1 MRGNGGDRYVK
12 ARTCG
17 TGLGVLERRPGLLER
32 DLIVHKIDGHEHITG
47 MHELSF
53 DHWNFKHV
61 SVDPRAQRHDV
72 TIYLCVVSR
81 LPRQAIPE
89 EEPTGYDH
97 NREEQQRR
105 GPSAYRMLV
114 KNPAAALLLL
124 AAAGQFWGC
133 RRYRGG
139 ICFLELR
146 LLCRHLV
153 PSEILAKTDSCHTEG
168 TNERQLC
175 EIVAI
180 EAGDVLVVGAGQG
193 LFGLHH
199 LDAVGD
205 ACRKT
210 FLGAGDV
217 VVGGTHIPM
226 SDINLLPGG
235 IQIEKCGANV
245 VVNLPADVLCFRLPL
260 AQSRF
265 CLCYVA
271 FDPSTGVDRY
281 IDPRLEAED
290 SVRLTERWSL
300 VTVIATDSYD
310 GITFALGGRQR
321 PIGRFR
327 RIESRAE
334 VTARVVSHREGV
346 FDRRRMDVRIR
357 KLVRNLEGLA
367 KR

>member
-153 PSEILAKTDSCHTEG
+153 PSEILAKTDSRHTEG
-168 TNERQLC
+168 TSERQFC
-175 EIVAI
+175 EIVVI

-193 LFGLHH
+193 LLGLHH

-205 ACRKT
+205 AGRKA
-210 FLGAGDV
+210 FLGTSDV
-217 VVGGTHIPM
+217 VVGQTHILV
-226 SDINLLPGG
+226 SDVNLLPGG
-235 IQIEKCGANV
+235 IQIEKCSANV
-245 VVNLPADVLCFRLPL
+245 VVNLPADVFCFCLPL

-265 CLCYVA
+265 RLGYIA
-271 FDPSTGVDRY
+271 LDPATGVERH
-281 IDPRLEAED
+281 IDLRLETED
-290 SVRLTERWSL
+290 SVGLTERWSL
-300 VTVIATDSYD
+300 VAVIAIYSHD
-310 GITFALGGRQR
+310 GITFSLGGRQR
-321 PIGRFR
+321 LLG
-327 RIESRAE
+327 
-334 VTARVVSHREGV
+334 
-346 FDRRRMDVRIR
+346 
-357 KLVRNLEGLA
+357 
-367 KR
+367 